1 MQIDSLTITALVVF
15 IIMLAVF
22 VRFCMVKVCGMA
34 AMHLHGM
41 QEQPGRQQNSSGG
54 GDAS

>member
-1 MQIDSLTITALVVF
+1 MQIDRLTITALVVF

-34 AMHLHGM
+34 ATHLHGR
-41 QEQPGRQQNSSGG
+41 QDQPGSQQTGSHAE
-54 GDAS
+54 DAS

>member
-1 MQIDSLTITALVVF
+1 MHIDSLTVTALVVF

-34 AMHLHGM
+34 ATRMHGT
-41 QEQPGRQQNSSGG
+41 QDTQDRAQG
-54 GDAS
+54 GDKS

>member
-1 MQIDSLTITALVVF
+1 MYIDSFTVTALVVF

-34 AMHLHGM
+34 AMHRHDKRHKQGGA
-41 QEQPGRQQNSSGG
+41 QGG
-54 GDAS
+54 GKS

>member
-1 MQIDSLTITALVVF
+1 MHIDSLTVTALVVF

-34 AMHLHGM
+34 ASRM
-41 QEQPGRQQNSSGG
+41 QGTQASQDKAQGG
-54 GDAS
+54 GES

>member
-1 MQIDSLTITALVVF
+1 MEIDRFTITALLVF

-34 AMHLHGM
+34 AMHWH
-41 QEQPGRQQNSSGG
+41 GRQGRDEKPAAKDG
-54 GDAS
+54 A